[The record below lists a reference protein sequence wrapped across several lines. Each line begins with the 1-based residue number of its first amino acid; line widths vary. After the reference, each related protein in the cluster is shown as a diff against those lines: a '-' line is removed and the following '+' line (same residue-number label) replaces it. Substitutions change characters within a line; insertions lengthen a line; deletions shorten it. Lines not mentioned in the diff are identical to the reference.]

1 VSPKDLVDHMSE
13 GSTPSMTPGASTT
26 AEKSVFARKSS
37 GLVKELGAFESFSIN
52 LISLGPGPAFGL
64 FFTILLFVTGAN
76 LMDAVLV
83 AALIAVPIVI
93 TYTVMAVEMPRSGGE
108 YVYSSRLLHPY
119 FGFVAGAARMM
130 NVIIYAAILPY
141 WFVTFSVGPGFGAW
155 GAITNNATFTNWGN
169 LLSYG
174 FPSLNNLYVV
184 IIGELVTIVAMVLYI
199 VLKPRLA
206 FNIFSAL
213 LILELLGLIVSV
225 ALLGY
230 MGHGGFVTTVNNL
243 MTSQGYVSPD
253 GGTYYSDVSNYGSS
267 TFGGYGSSVTNTLL
281 FAPLIFAFY
290 FMFTTAPNYIAGEFR
305 RSSRSIRLGMS
316 ISYVLAVVF
325 SVALVFVFEQ
335 VVGMNFLNGVVANSF
350 YFLGGPSAMSFS
362 PGLTSLPM
370 LAAGGN
376 NFAIGIIFVGSITW
390 YLLWI
395 ILGLYI
401 FSRYA
406 LSFSLDRLFPRFMS
420 TVSRSTHSPYVGI
433 LILSAIG
440 LVLMPFVTYYYLDI
454 YTPFVFL
461 LFFLPMITVS
471 LTALAL
477 LRLGLKDHKPV
488 YTLAGAVSFVVTA
501 VSAYYVTTLPL
512 LGAAAGFTSS
522 NKQTGYI
529 AVLAI
534 LLGSAVW
541 YFGARWYHKRSS
553 GIDIALAFRELPPD

>member
-1 VSPKDLVDHMSE
+1 MSDA
-13 GSTPSMTPGASTT
+13 SISAAPATAAVTPT
-26 AEKSVFARKSS
+26 ATVFARKSS

-76 LMDAVLV
+76 LMDAILV
-83 AALIAVPIVI
+83 AALIAVPIVV
-93 TYTVMAVEMPRSGGE
+93 TYTIMAIEMPRSGGE

-119 FGFVAGAARMM
+119 FGFVAGASRMM
-130 NVIIYAAILPY
+130 NVILYSAILPY

-155 GAITNNATFTNWGN
+155 GAITGNATFTNWGN
-169 LLSYG
+169 VLSYG
-174 FPSLNNLYVV
+174 FPTLNNLDVV
-184 IIGELVTIVAMVLYI
+184 LIGELVTIVAMILYV

-206 FNIFSAL
+206 FNIFSGL

-225 ALLGY
+225 GLLSF
-230 MGHGGFVTTVNNL
+230 MGHGTFVTTVNNM
-243 MTSQGYVSPD
+243 MTAQGYVSPD
-253 GGTYYSDVSNYGSS
+253 GGTYYSDTAAYGASAW
-267 TFGGYGSSVTNTLL
+267 GGYGTDATNTLL
-281 FAPLIFAFY
+281 FVPLIFAFY

-316 ISYVLAVVF
+316 VSFILAVVF

-335 VVGMNFLNGVVANSF
+335 VIGMNFLNGVVASSF
-350 YFLGGPSAMSFS
+350 YFFGGPQPMTFS

-376 NFAIGIIFVGSITW
+376 NFAIGIIFLGSITW

-420 TVSRSTHSPYVGI
+420 TVSRTTHSPYVGI
-433 LILSAIG
+433 ILLSAIG
-440 LVLMPFVTYYYLDI
+440 LVLMPFVAYYYLDL
-454 YTPFVFL
+454 YDPFVFL

-471 LTALAL
+471 LTSLALA
-477 LRLGLKDHKPV
+477 RLGLKNHKPL
-488 YTLAGAVSFVVTA
+488 YTVAGAASFIITA
-501 VSAYYVTTLPL
+501 VAAYYVTTLPL
-512 LGAAAGFTSS
+512 LGAAAGFTPS
-522 NKQTGYI
+522 NKETGYI
-529 AVLAI
+529 TILAI
-534 LLGSAVW
+534 LLGSALW
-541 YFGARWYHKRSS
+541 YFGARWYHKTRT
-553 GIDIALAFRELPPD
+553 GIDIGLAFKELPPD